1 MANGYD
7 VLMVIVLLGATAW
20 GLYKGMAWQLA
31 SFASIFASY
40 VLSVQLREPVAAL
53 FPLEAPWNKLAAM
66 LALYVGCSLV
76 VWVGFR
82 LISKSIESMKL
93 KDFDRQVGGL
103 LGAAKG
109 ALLCV
114 IITMFAV
121 AFATGDRRQEI
132 VESKSGHYISIF
144 IDKAQ
149 AIMPQE
155 VHAAV
160 KPYIDN
166 FQQQIGDQP
175 PITTAN
181 IPPGGQQPTVTDPT
195 GQQQQQASQF
205 QPIPPQWQQSWQQ
218 GYDQL
223 KADYGQIQGAV
234 DQALQN
240 PQQTTQPY
248 VNQFQQNLRDQVQR
262 EIDQRW
268 GAASQGYQ
276 QQQNYAPQ
284 PNYQQPGY
292 QYQQPNY
299 QQQNYAPQQNYQQQ
313 PQQGYWPQGYLPQ
326 PQQSGQYQRY

>member
-93 KDFDRQVGGL
+93 KDFDRQVGAL

-109 ALLCV
+109 ALLCI

-132 VESKSGHYISIF
+132 VTSKSGYYISRV

-181 IPPGGQQPTVTDPT
+181 ILPGVGQEQTATTGAPATGQQPT
-195 GQQQQQASQF
+195 QF
-205 QPIPPQWQQSWQQ
+205 QPVPQEWQQTWQQ
-218 GYDQL
+218 TYGQL

-240 PQQTTQPY
+240 PQQSAQPY

-276 QQQNYAPQ
+276 QQPTYSP
-284 PNYQQPGY
+284 QPGY
-292 QYQQPNY
+292 QQPYPY
-299 QQQNYAPQQNYQQQ
+299 QQQNYAPQPTYPQQ
-313 PQQGYWPQGYLPQ
+313 PQQGYYPQGYLPQ
-326 PQQSGQYQRY
+326 PNGTQYPRY

>member
-20 GLYKGMAWQLA
+20 GLYKGMAWQIA

-53 FPLEAPWNKLAAM
+53 FPMEPPWNKLAAM

-82 LISKSIESMKL
+82 FISKTIESMKL
-93 KDFDRQVGGL
+93 KDFDRQVGAL

-109 ALLCV
+109 ALLCI

-132 VESKSGHYISIF
+132 VSSRSGYYISRV

-166 FQQQIGDQP
+166 FQQQIGEQP
-175 PITTAN
+175 SITTAN
-181 IPPGGQQPTVTDPT
+181 ILPGGGQDPAAPATNAPVGGQQP
-195 GQQQQQASQF
+195 GEF
-205 QPIPPQWQQSWQQ
+205 QPIPQQWTQNWQQTY
-218 GYDQL
+218 GQL

-248 VNQFQQNLRDQVQR
+248 VNQFQQNLRDQVQQQ
-262 EIDQRW
+262 IDQRW
-268 GAASQGYQ
+268 GPASQGYQ
-276 QQQNYAPQ
+276 QQPSYAPQGYQQPMYQQPNYAPQ
-284 PNYQQPGY
+284 PNY
-292 QYQQPNY
+292 
-299 QQQNYAPQQNYQQQ
+299 PQQA
-313 PQQGYWPQGYLPQ
+313 PPQGYYPQGYLPQ
-326 PQQSGQYQRY
+326 PNGGQYRRY

>member
-7 VLMVIVLLGATAW
+7 VLMVIVLLAATAW

-53 FPLEAPWNKLAAM
+53 FPLDPPWNKLAAM

-82 LISKSIESMKL
+82 FISKTIESMKL
-93 KDFDRQVGGL
+93 KDFDRQVGAL

-109 ALLCV
+109 VLLCV
-114 IITMFAV
+114 IITMFSV
-121 AFATGDRRQEI
+121 AFATGNRREEI
-132 VESKSGHYISIF
+132 VQSRSGYYISHF

-155 VHAAV
+155 VHTAV

-181 IPPGGQQPTVTDPT
+181 IFSGDQAQPAATNQQTRAPYQV
-195 GQQQQQASQF
+195 
-205 QPIPPQWQQSWQQ
+205 IPQQWQQDAQQ
-218 GYDQL
+218 GYSQL

-240 PQQTTQPY
+240 PQQTAQPY

-268 GAASQGYQ
+268 GAATQGYQQPNYAPQQGYQ
-276 QQQNYAPQ
+276 QQGYAPQ
-284 PNYQQPGY
+284 PTYPQQPGY
-292 QYQQPNY
+292 YPQG
-299 QQQNYAPQQNYQQQ
+299 YAPQQNGQ
-313 PQQGYWPQGYLPQ
+313 LP
-326 PQQSGQYQRY
+326 RY